1 METSMAEIVVMN
13 VWRDR
18 KGRKVQT
25 PTVAS
30 NLALAGE
37 IVMFTGVRYERFD
50 DHMDRKAD
58 NHAIRIEQK

>member
-1 METSMAEIVVMN
+1 MAEIVVMN

-18 KGRKVQT
+18 KGRKVST
-25 PTVAS
+25 PTDAS

-50 DHMDRKAD
+50 DRVERGAEAHTARM
-58 NHAIRIEQK
+58 EQN